1 MRHTLRPTFPLLL
14 ALFLIL
20 TGCEVDIDDGDGF
33 DADDARMEIEAAN
46 QRFETYIAA
55 QQWDSLMTLYTSD
68 AMMMP
73 QGAPLAEGNA
83 IRDGFMQMGRAGI
96 RGIQLETMDVEAD
109 AETAYEVGRYM
120 LEGPNG
126 MTVDQG
132 KYLVVWKHEDG
143 EWKLHRDMFNSDTPA
158 PGAGGLPSDTTMTDT
173 TLVDPTLSDTAMADT
188 ADVL

>member
-1 MRHTLRPTFPLLL
+1 MRHTLRITTPLLL

-20 TGCEVDIDDGDGF
+20 TGCEVDDGDDF
-33 DADDARMEIEAAN
+33 DADGARTEIEAAN

-55 QQWDSLMTLYTSD
+55 QQWDSVQTLYTAD
-68 AMMMP
+68 AMMLP

-96 RGIQLETMDVEAD
+96 RGIQLETMDVETAD
-109 AETAYEVGRYM
+109 ETAYEVGRYT

-132 KYLVVWKHEDG
+132 KYMVVWKYEDG
-143 EWKLHRDMFNSDTPA
+143 EWRIHRDMFNSDTPA
-158 PGAGGLPSDTTMTDT
+158 PGAGGLPSDTTLTDT
-173 TLVDPTLSDTAMADT
+173 TLVDPILSDTAAADT
-188 ADVL
+188 ADLL

>member
-1 MRHTLRPTFPLLL
+1 MRYLQRISIPILL
-14 ALFLIL
+14 ALLLIM
-20 TGCEVDIDDGDGF
+20 TGCEADDGDDF
-33 DADDARMEIEAAN
+33 NADDARTEIEAAN

-55 QQWDSLMTLYTSD
+55 QQWDSVQTLYTAD
-68 AMMMP
+68 AMMLP

-96 RGIQLETMDVEAD
+96 RGIQLETMDVETD
-109 AETAYEVGRYM
+109 ESTAYEVGRYM

-132 KYLVVWKHEDG
+132 KYLVVWKYEDG
-143 EWKLHRDMFNSDTPA
+143 EWKLHRDMFNSDSPTPA
-158 PGAGGLPSDTTMTDT
+158 GMPSDTTMTDT

-188 ADVL
+188 ADAL